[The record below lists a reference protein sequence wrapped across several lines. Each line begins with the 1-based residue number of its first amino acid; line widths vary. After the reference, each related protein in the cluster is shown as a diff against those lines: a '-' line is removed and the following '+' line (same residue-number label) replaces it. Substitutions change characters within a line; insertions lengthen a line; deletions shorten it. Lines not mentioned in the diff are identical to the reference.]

1 MYCLIL
7 YSFGVLRHTHILHTE
22 KQVVLKLSF
31 PFCCFCS
38 LYSLLVV
45 GLAPFHCVI
54 MLWGTFIKPAFVAQG
69 ILLISEGVARKRQ
82 GKFFVIEEFRN
93 IFRSSENPKNNKP
106 SKVWWWCNATLKFF
120 WFCRFSKLQ
129 KGHFLSLM
137 SSRCYSII
145 KAAAEELH
153 WRCCC
158 GRLLHFFNRISEQR
172 RWTFWFDC
180 LSFTTNRTNE
190 L

>member
-1 MYCLIL
+1 MGHICTKYRVGRKKKRCAALGASQSFNGLPAFAALQLKQNQQQLLCHSILENKDSSLRSLISNPVVCWKQLTSVYCLIL

-45 GLAPFHCVI
+45 GHTPFHCVI

-82 GKFFVIEEFRN
+82 GKFFVMKEFRN

-106 SKVWWWCNATLKFF
+106 SKV
-120 WFCRFSKLQ
+120 
-129 KGHFLSLM
+129 
-137 SSRCYSII
+137 
-145 KAAAEELH
+145 
-153 WRCCC
+153 
-158 GRLLHFFNRISEQR
+158 
-172 RWTFWFDC
+172 
-180 LSFTTNRTNE
+180 
-190 L
+190 